1 MILKIYLILH
11 NVPGLCDSLMSS
23 DIVLLLSLVHVFS
36 QGDINII
43 SQDIGCNASS
53 KLTDENDRK
62 KNWEL
67 FKISNY

>member
-1 MILKIYLILH
+1 M
-11 NVPGLCDSLMSS
+11 PS

-43 SQDIGCNASS
+43 SQDISSNASS

-62 KNWEL
+62 KN
-67 FKISNY
+67 